1 MCKFYISKYFWKD
14 AMLIN
19 IGKSINIIYHI
30 YRSREK
36 SQPFQHVL
44 KTRLKFNPSYLKLKN
59 HKKLNAIL
67 CVYAGV
73 YDVC

>member
-44 KTRLKFNPSYLKLKN
+44 KTRLKFNHSYLKLKII
-59 HKKLNAIL
+59 KS
-67 CVYAGV
+67 
-73 YDVC
+73 